1 MAILL
6 FVGIVLALIV
16 TAIIRYDIHP
26 FLALFVGAI
35 LYGLLT
41 GMSGHLI
48 LQSIADGF
56 GGVIGKIGLVILLG
70 VVIGTFMEN
79 TGGALVIAQKVLSWI
94 GEKSV
99 MLAMMVTGWMLSIP
113 IFADSAFV
121 IMNPINK
128 SLSSKAKVPLAATT
142 VALTLGLTA
151 THSLV
156 PPTPG
161 PIATAGMLNADLGM
175 VILWGSILSVLALV
189 PCFFFVKYYVVKFHL
204 DAKLDDVQST
214 TAKTRYPSFGKSTL
228 PIFIPLVLIVLASVA
243 SYPTKPMGEGTMATM
258 LVFLGA
264 PVIALLIG
272 AFFSFNLPEKFEIK
286 LLSSN
291 SWIAQSVVASAPII
305 LITGAGGVFGMMLQN
320 SGIAELVSVNMA
332 DINWGIF
339 LPFLMALALKTA
351 QGSSTVAMITTA
363 SIIAP
368 LLPVLGLDSEMMK
381 VFTVLSIGCGA
392 VAVSHAND
400 SFFWVMTQMTGMN
413 IKMANQ
419 THSLGTLVLACSA
432 IALLYVFTLFIG

>member
-1 MAILL
+1 MIILF
-6 FVGIVLALIV
+6 FVLLVLAIIII
-16 TAIIRYDIHP
+16 AIIRFDIHP

-41 GMSGHLI
+41 AMPGELI
-48 LQSIADGF
+48 IQSIIDGF

-70 VVIGTFMEN
+70 VIIGTFLEK

-99 MLAMMVTGWMLSIP
+99 MLAMMITGWVLSIP
-113 IFADSAFV
+113 IFGDSAFV
-121 IMNPINK
+121 IMSSINK
-128 SLSSKAKVPLAATT
+128 SLSFKGKLPFAATT

-151 THSLV
+151 SHSLV

-161 PIATAGMLNADLGM
+161 PIATAGMLDADLGM
-175 VILWGSILSVLALV
+175 VIFWGMIVSILALI
-189 PCFFFVKYYVVKFHL
+189 PCFFYVKYYVSRFHL
-204 DAKLDDVQST
+204 EPQMDPVEKT
-214 TAKTRYPSFGKSTL
+214 TVIRKYPSLGKSTL
-228 PIFIPLVLIVLASVA
+228 PIIIPLLLIVFGSVA
-243 SYPTKPMGEGTMATM
+243 SYPTHPFGEGVFASAVM
-258 LVFLGA
+258 FLGS

-272 AFFSFNLPEKFEIK
+272 AFLSFILPEKFEIK

-291 SWIAQSVVASAPII
+291 GWIGSAVVTAAPII
-305 LITGAGGVFGMMLQN
+305 LITGAGGVFGMMLRN
-320 SGIAELVSVNMA
+320 SGIAELVSKNMA
-332 DINWGIF
+332 DANWGIF

-363 SIIAP
+363 SIVAP
-368 LLPVLGLDSEMMK
+368 LLPVLGLDTETLK
-381 VFTVLSIGCGA
+381 VFTVLAVGCGA
-392 VAVSHAND
+392 IAISHAND

-419 THSLGTLVLACSA
+419 THSLGTLLLSCTAIVVLY
-432 IALLYVFTLFIG
+432 LLSFLV